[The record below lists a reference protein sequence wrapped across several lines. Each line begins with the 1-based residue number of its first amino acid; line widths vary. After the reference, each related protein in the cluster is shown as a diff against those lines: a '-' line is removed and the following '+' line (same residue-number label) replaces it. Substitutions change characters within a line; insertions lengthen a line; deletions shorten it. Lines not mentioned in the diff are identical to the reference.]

1 MEYRK
6 IRSICKL
13 GNNKELNIMQWGHY
27 APSYDIRKWYEGKPG
42 KGITL
47 YEEEAR
53 QLLKYL
59 KEDLYE

>member
-27 APSYDIRKWYEGKPG
+27 APSLISANGTKGNRVKGSPYMRKKPDSFSN
-42 KGITL
+42 I
-47 YEEEAR
+47 
-53 QLLKYL
+53 
-59 KEDLYE
+59 

>member
-27 APSYDIRKWYEGKPG
+27 AP
-42 KGITL
+42 L

-59 KEDLYE
+59 KEDLSE

>member
-27 APSYDIRKWYEGKPG
+27 APSLISANGTKGNRG

-59 KEDLYE
+59 KEDLSE